1 MVDGWKD
8 TLKFMAVLVASGV
21 VTAVAVVEWVTRRL
35 EERAIL
41 AARAELQ
48 QTLTLLAQAQQP
60 QQATPP
66 QEAPSQST
74 TNFI

>member
-21 VTAVAVVEWVTRRL
+21 VTAVAVEWVTRRL